1 MSSAVGAIHQR
12 RALIFLNGH
21 NLIRLFP
28 MVILL
33 AERASGFFP
42 NAMSYHADAL
52 FPVGHGLPPWW
63 GEYRYMV
70 R

>member
-1 MSSAVGAIHQR
+1 
-12 RALIFLNGH
+12 
-21 NLIRLFP
+21 